1 MIKTDTMAANPLAFS
16 LRSKYPCKGEN
27 KTAKVKAQTNTA
39 KNGMAIL

>member
-1 MIKTDTMAANPLAFS
+1 MIKTETKAANPLALS
-16 LRSKYPCKGEN
+16 LRSKYPWRGEN